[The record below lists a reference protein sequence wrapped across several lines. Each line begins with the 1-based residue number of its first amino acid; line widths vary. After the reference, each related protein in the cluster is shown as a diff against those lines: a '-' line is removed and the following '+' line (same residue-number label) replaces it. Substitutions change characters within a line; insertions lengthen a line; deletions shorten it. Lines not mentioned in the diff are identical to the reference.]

1 MKVCGMMSAG
11 PLAML
16 MFCHQWWWSCEPTY
30 VVTNIFLKT
39 SIGIFLLRIAVQ
51 RSHRIILWVALVAI
65 QTYSVYFFFI
75 FTFQCWPISFFWE
88 QFRGGKGKCVPSAVV
103 VNSFYGYSALS
114 CVTDWT
120 FSIVP
125 IFIVHGLQMD
135 RKKKITVGF
144 ILAFCAM

>member
-1 MKVCGMMSAG
+1 
-11 PLAML
+11 
-16 MFCHQWWWSCEPTY
+16 MF
-30 VVTNIFLKT
+30 TNIALKM

-51 RSHRIILWVALVAI
+51 RTHRIILWISLLSI
-65 QTYSVYFFFI
+65 QLYSVFFLLL

-88 QFRGGKGKCVPSAVV
+88 RFRGGEGKCMNAAIV

-114 CVTDWT
+114 CLTDWT

-125 IFIVHGLQMD
+125 IFIVQGLQMSQ
-135 RKKKITVGF
+135 RKKITVGI